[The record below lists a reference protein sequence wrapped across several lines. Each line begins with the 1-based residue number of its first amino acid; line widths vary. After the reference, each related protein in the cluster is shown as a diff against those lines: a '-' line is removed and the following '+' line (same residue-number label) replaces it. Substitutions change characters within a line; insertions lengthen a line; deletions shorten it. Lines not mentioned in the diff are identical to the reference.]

1 MILSDLFFQPELY
14 NTTQEQDF
22 IIENTKIDVVVSKH
36 YVKLFEIDSL
46 ETPISMHEIPQEKRL
61 DIIQTYSLMKI
72 RPFDEFIQN
81 N

>member
-36 YVKLFEIDSL
+36 YAKLFEIDSL

-72 RPFDEFIQN
+72 RPFDEFVQSN
-81 N
+81 